1 MFSLIYGF
9 YQQATQKPE
18 YKVLIV
24 GLDNAGKTTLLE
36 QAKRIEG
43 LKSVKSLEKIP
54 PTIGL
59 NIAKIMKPHGEF
71 LFWDLGGQKSIRKIW
86 SKYFTECQGVVF
98 IVDGA
103 DESRFQETR
112 EVIDEMYTRKG
123 LDDAGLPVIQKNVQ
137 SNNSSSNKMM

>member
-1 MFSLIYGF
+1 M
-9 YQQATQKPE
+9 
-18 YKVLIV
+18 
-24 GLDNAGKTTLLE
+24 
-36 QAKRIEG
+36 
-43 LKSVKSLEKIP
+43 
-54 PTIGL
+54 
-59 NIAKIMKPHGEF
+59 
-71 LFWDLGGQKSIRKIW
+71 
-86 SKYFTECQGVVF
+86 F